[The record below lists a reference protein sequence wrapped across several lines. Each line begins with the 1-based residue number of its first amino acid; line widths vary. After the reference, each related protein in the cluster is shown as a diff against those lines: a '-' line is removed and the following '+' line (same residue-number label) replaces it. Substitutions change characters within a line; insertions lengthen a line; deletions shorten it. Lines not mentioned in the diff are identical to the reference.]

1 MKKPPPTHIGG
12 GFLYNEN
19 MKEKKLWF
27 KAKNYGWG
35 WYPASR
41 EGWFVMLWYITALLV
56 ILRKINSDSRPA
68 NDTIIAVTVSFLAVT
83 AILIFICYKTGEKPE
98 WRWGKKEDTPK

>member
-1 MKKPPPTHIGG
+1 M
-12 GFLYNEN
+12 E
-19 MKEKKLWF
+19 EKKLWF

-41 EGWFVMLWYITALLV
+41 EGWFVMIWYIVALIIIFKKMDPESQPGDEAFVGVTIPFV
-56 ILRKINSDSRPA
+56 I
-68 NDTIIAVTVSFLAVT
+68 VT

-98 WRWGKKEDTPK
+98 WRWGKKDR